1 MADKLYASLATNL
14 TEFKWSLTNDQWNL
28 FGNDDPIDTAEGA
41 DRTIVRI
48 HWDMG
53 MAGLSMSLNSLRKM
67 VAAIEAEVEERYQQ
81 QRQSLEELFREQSEG
96 C

>member
-1 MADKLYASLATNL
+1 MSDKLYFSAASNL
-14 TEFKWSLTNDQWNL
+14 TEFSWSLTDDQWNL
-28 FGNDDPIDTAEGA
+28 FPNGDPIDTTEGRE
-41 DRTIVRI
+41 RTIVRI

-53 MAGLSMSLNSLRKM
+53 MCGLSMSLNSLRKM

-81 QRQSLEELFREQSEG
+81 RRQSLEELFREQSEG